1 MSYSNTNL
9 HSSLSECSISS
20 AYNKSVKYM
29 RRIFKYDQMDFQF
42 AFWQMLYLFI
52 SPQKLIRMFQA
63 RKYTKSQYA
72 RDDPAFL
79 VLFSGVLCLTSIGIS
94 FVLNLSFVQF
104 IKFLFFVIFIDTIGI
119 GLVLATILW
128 YLTNTFLKPKINLQD
143 IEWGFS
149 LDMHFNAFFPPLIL
163 LHFIQLFFYNWL
175 ISKDLFLSIFLGN
188 MFWLGAAFYYIYIS
202 FLGYN
207 SLQILNRT
215 RVFLAPIPW
224 FVLLYFA
231 SLFFK
236 WNISHTVMNFYKY
249 RVL

>member
-1 MSYSNTNL
+1 MSYSDMRY
-9 HSSLSECSISS
+9 SVSQCSIST
-20 AYNKSVKYM
+20 AYSKCVRYT

-42 AFWQMLYLFI
+42 ALWQMLYLFV
-52 SPQKLIRMFQA
+52 SPQKLMKMFQT

-79 VLFSGVLCLTSIGIS
+79 VLFSGVLCLSSIGVS

-104 IKFLFFVIFIDTIGI
+104 IKFLFFVVFIDAIGV
-119 GLVLATILW
+119 GLVLATVLW
-128 YLTNTFLKPKINLQD
+128 YLTNTFLKPQNHLQD

-163 LHFIQLFFYNWL
+163 LHVIHWL
-175 ISKDLFLSIFLGN
+175 INHNTYLSVFFGN
-188 MFWLGAAFYYIYIS
+188 AFWLCAAFYYAYIS

-207 SLQILNRT
+207 SLQILKHT
-215 RVFLAPIPW
+215 KVFLAPIPW
-224 FVLLYFA
+224 FILLYLIS
-231 SLFFK
+231 SLIR
-236 WNISHTVMNFYKY
+236 WNVSDALMTFYKY